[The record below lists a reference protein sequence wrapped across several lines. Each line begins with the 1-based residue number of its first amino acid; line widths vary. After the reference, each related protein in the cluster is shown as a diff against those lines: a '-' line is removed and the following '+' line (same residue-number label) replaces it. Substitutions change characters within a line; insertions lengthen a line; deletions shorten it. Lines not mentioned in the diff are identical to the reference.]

1 MVNSSSILGTDGDA
15 HAYCPPVKWAASGV
29 IALAVTLGG
38 VTLLQDVR
46 GDLRPLDVLVLSM
59 VGVLGGWL
67 ALDLIARRPFDAM
80 WVRLLIVASATTFGL
95 FVGARFAWIGYAA
108 AAAALLVMFLR
119 SNRRPPANQP
129 YEVRAEVG
137 AL

>member
-1 MVNSSSILGTDGDA
+1 M
-15 HAYCPPVKWAASGV
+15 KWAASGV

-59 VGVLGGWL
+59 VGVLGAWL
-67 ALDLIARRPFDAM
+67 ALDLIARRPIDAM
-80 WVRLLIVASATTFGL
+80 WARLLIVASATTFGL
-95 FVGARFAWIGYAA
+95 FVGARYAWIGYAA
-108 AAAALLVMFLR
+108 AAVALLLMFLR
-119 SNRRPPANQP
+119 SNRRPRRVEQP
-129 YEVRAEVG
+129 YELRAEVR